1 MEPRHFRR
9 PLLPLLLA
17 VALLPFRRA
26 AAAQADDGNYTVP
39 ARFACSGVSAPCDT
53 YVVYR
58 TQSPG
63 YLDLG
68 SISDL
73 FGTSRARIAAANSLD
88 LDTETEDGV
97 LLPGQPL
104 LVPVSCGCTGNV
116 SFANVTYPIRP
127 GDIFYNLAGV
137 SYENLTEHHL
147 IHELNPGA
155 AITNLQI
162 RQEVTVPLFCRCPTR
177 AERSRGVRSLV
188 TYVWQQGDDMSE
200 VSRLM
205 NATVD
210 DIAEANNV
218 TTSFVSVMGP
228 AMLIP
233 VKQQRPPQLPQLRYA
248 ASAGHDG
255 KSRSRHREIV
265 IGASVAAGSVVA
277 LAALCVAV
285 LAHRRYREKKAS
297 SVRLGTRFVS
307 PKLSWAKNQYGLE
320 SSNSFAHMIKGDG
333 DNKILTG
340 VSQFIDKP
348 IIFVQEEI
356 MEATSNLDERCR
368 IGSSYYRAKLDGE
381 VFAVKPAKGDVSAEL
396 RMMQMVNHAN
406 LIKLAGIS
414 IGTDG
419 DYAFL
424 VYELAEKGSLDKWL
438 YYQKPPP
445 PSGSPSSSCSTV
457 PAATTLTWAQRLG
470 IALDVANG
478 LLYMHE
484 HTQPSMVHGDIRAR
498 NILLTA
504 DFRAKISSFSLAKPA
519 VADAAAGTSSDVFAF
534 GLLLLELLSGRRAVE
549 ARVGSEIGMLW
560 REIRAVL
567 EATGDKREGK
577 LRRWM
582 DPALGTEY
590 QVDAALSLA
599 VMARACT
606 EEDAARRP
614 KMAEVVFSLSVL
626 AQPVSVAAD
635 AFEKLWHPSSE
646 DEIRI
651 AGSVAAR

>member
-17 VALLPFRRA
+17 VLLGYRRA
-26 AAAQADDGNYTVP
+26 GAQADGNYTVP
-39 ARFACSGVSAPCDT
+39 ARFACNVPAPCDT

-58 TQSPG
+58 TQSLG

-73 FGTSRARIAAANSLD
+73 FGTSRARIASANHLD
-88 LDTETEDGV
+88 LASEDGV

-104 LVPVSCGCTGNV
+104 LVPVRCGCTGNL

-127 GDIFYNLAGV
+127 GDIFYNLAIT
-137 SYENLTEHHL
+137 SYENLTEHNL
-147 IHELNPGA
+147 IHEMNPA
-155 AITNLQI
+155 AVINNLQI
-162 RQEVTVPLFCRCPTR
+162 GQEVTVPLFCRCPTR
-177 AERSRGVRSLV
+177 AERTRGVQSLI
-188 TYVWQQGDDMSE
+188 TYVWQQDDNMSE
-200 VSRLM
+200 VSKLM
-205 NATVD
+205 NTTVD

-218 TTSFVSVMGP
+218 TSSFASVMGP
-228 AMLIP
+228 PMLIP
-233 VKQQRPPQLPQLRYA
+233 VRQRPQLPPLLYA
-248 ASAGHDG
+248 ASAGND
-255 KSRSRHREIV
+255 KSRSRRRGII
-265 IGASVAAGSVVA
+265 IGATVSGSLVA
-277 LAALCVAV
+277 LAALCVAF
-285 LAHRRYREKKAS
+285 LAHRRYRKKA
-297 SVRLGTRFVS
+297 SVRLGSRFVS

-320 SSNSFAHMIKGDG
+320 SSNSFAHMIKGG
-333 DNKILTG
+333 DNKLLTG

-348 IIFVQEEI
+348 IIFVEEEI
-356 MEATSNLDERCR
+356 MEATMNLDERCR
-368 IGSSYYRAKLDGE
+368 IGSSYYRAKLDGDL
-381 VFAVKPAKGDVSAEL
+381 FAVKPAKGDVSAEL

-406 LIKLAGIS
+406 LIRLAGIS
-414 IGTDG
+414 IGADG

-424 VYELAEKGSLDKWL
+424 VYEFAEKGSLDRWL
-438 YYQKPPP
+438 YQKPPP
-445 PSGSPSSSCSTV
+445 SALPSSSHTV
-457 PAATTLTWAQRLG
+457 ATLSWAQRLS

-519 VADAAAGTSSDVFAF
+519 TDDAAATNSDVFAF
-534 GLLLLELLSGRRAVE
+534 GLLLLELLSGRRAME

-567 EATGDKREGK
+567 EAAGDKREAK
-577 LRRWM
+577 LRKWM
-582 DPALGTEY
+582 DPALGSEY

-599 VMARACT
+599 GMARACT

-626 AQPVSVAAD
+626 AQPVSVAD
-635 AFEKLWHPSSE
+635 AFEKLWQPSSE
-646 DEIRI
+646 DNIRI

>member
-17 VALLPFRRA
+17 VLLGLRRSG
-26 AAAQADDGNYTVP
+26 AQDDGNYTVP
-39 ARFACSGVSAPCDT
+39 ARFACSVPAPCET

-58 TQSPG
+58 TQAPG

-73 FGTSRARIAAANSLD
+73 FDTSRARIASTNNLISEDAA
-88 LDTETEDGV
+88 

-104 LVPVSCGCTGNV
+104 LVPVSCGCTGGW
-116 SFANVTYPIRP
+116 SFANVTYPIRQ

-147 IHELNPGA
+147 IHQLNPELEP
-155 AITNLQI
+155 TNLQI
-162 RQEVTVPLFCRCPTR
+162 GQEITVPLLCRCPTP
-177 AERSRGVRSLV
+177 AERSRGVQSLI
-188 TYVWQQGDDMSE
+188 TYVWQQGDSMSQ
-200 VSRLM
+200 VSKLM
-205 NATVD
+205 NATAD

-218 TTSFVSVMGP
+218 TSSFTSVMGP

-233 VKQQRPPQLPQLRYA
+233 VRQPPQLPPLRYA
-248 ASAGHDG
+248 ASAGDG
-255 KSRSRHREIV
+255 KSRSRRRGII
-265 IGASVAAGSVVA
+265 IGLGISGSLVA
-277 LAALCVAV
+277 LAAVCVAI
-285 LAHRRYREKKAS
+285 LAHRRYLKKA
-297 SVRLGTRFVS
+297 SVRLGSRFVS
-307 PKLSWAKNQYGLE
+307 PKLSWDKSQYGLDR
-320 SSNSFAHMIKGDG
+320 SNSFAHMIKGG
-333 DNKILTG
+333 DNKLLTG

-348 IIFVQEEI
+348 IIFVEEEI
-356 MEATSNLDERCR
+356 MEATTNLDERCR

-406 LIKLAGIS
+406 LIKLAGVS
-414 IGTDG
+414 IGADG

-438 YYQKPPP
+438 YQKPP
-445 PSGSPSSSCSTV
+445 SALPSSSCTV
-457 PAATTLTWAQRLG
+457 AATLSWVQRLS

-478 LLYMHE
+478 LLYLHE

-504 DFRAKISSFSLAKPA
+504 DLRAKISGFSLAKPA
-519 VADAAAGTSSDVFAF
+519 TTDAAATSSDVFAF
-534 GLLLLELLSGRRAVE
+534 GLLLLELLSGRRAME
-549 ARVGSEIGMLW
+549 ARIGSEIGMLW

-567 EATGDKREGK
+567 EAGDKREAK
-577 LRRWM
+577 LMKWM
-582 DPALGTEY
+582 DPALGSEY
-590 QVDAALSLA
+590 QVDAALSVA
-599 VMARACT
+599 GMARACT

-626 AQPVSVAAD
+626 AQPLSVAD
-635 AFEKLWHPSSE
+635 AFEKLWQPSSE
-646 DEIRI
+646 DNIRI